1 MSLRWSF
8 YSITLTH
15 NTSLLLYFSSCV
27 TMNRKCDDDTI
38 ILISLVLRIAYRHSR
53 QPNKR
58 WISLSND
65 HVKWAKPA
73 NVTDPTDS
81 NPYETTTNQARESS
95 RQFVAPNLTT
105 SITCQLQPC
114 TIWRWLAE
122 DGRSIQDICTATTA
136 DDEMI
141 LSRSHSNGKSS
152 FCHFGVLCRWHFEI
166 CMSLVLSRGVGCWC
180 MGRRHAVWMHQVDGG
195 RGVKQTLAGES
206 ARKKKPSHC
215 RKNVASAHA
224 IDKML
229 LLPFQYTRFV
239 VVVATVHGAR
249 SAPLESAVRI
259 CKRETNL
266 FSIPSVIHVSCII

>member
-1 MSLRWSF
+1 
-8 YSITLTH
+8 
-15 NTSLLLYFSSCV
+15 
-27 TMNRKCDDDTI
+27 MNRKCDDDTI

-122 DGRSIQDICTATTA
+122 DGRSIQDICTATTT

-152 FCHFGVLCRWHFEI
+152 FFHFGVLCRWHFEI

-180 MGRRHAVWMHQVDGG
+180 MGRGHAVWMHQVDGG
-195 RGVKQTLAGES
+195 RGGKANTGRRICQEKETISLSE
-206 ARKKKPSHC
+206 KKMLPLLMLLTKCCSCQSNIP
-215 RKNVASAHA
+215 VLLLL
-224 IDKML
+224 L
-229 LLPFQYTRFV
+229 LLPSTALALRPSSPQ
-239 VVVATVHGAR
+239 
-249 SAPLESAVRI
+249 SAFANEKQI
-259 CKRETNL
+259 YFL
-266 FSIPSVIHVSCII
+266 FHQSFMFHA